1 MASSTHYINIK
12 LNEQTHQASNLQ
24 GIFKVQTF
32 GQAQCESPLAAGLA
46 HSAEQVRC
54 ESPLVTAIHCRLSK
68 PRARCPSPLS
78 RSKGRVRP
86 MRVVNRSSH
95 PPAAEHARCELPL
108 NAVVVKPLST
118 LKARRHLLLP
128 TIHGWTPRCEY
139 PLCQRLSTPE
149 ASCYSRC
156 SRPVRA
162 GIAHSGLRPIHAEQS
177 QCGLPFTSAA
187 ISASSLRVAAS
198 GSTRSASIASSRP
211 GAGGPC

>member
-1 MASSTHYINIK
+1 MGKLAEQRSAELAETIVASSTHYINIK

-24 GIFKVQTF
+24 EIFKVQTF

-95 PPAAEHARCELPL
+95 PPAAKHARCELPL

-128 TIHGWTPRCEY
+128 TIHGWTHRCE
-139 PLCQRLSTPE
+139 
-149 ASCYSRC
+149 
-156 SRPVRA
+156 
-162 GIAHSGLRPIHAEQS
+162 
-177 QCGLPFTSAA
+177 
-187 ISASSLRVAAS
+187 
-198 GSTRSASIASSRP
+198 
-211 GAGGPC
+211 

>member
-1 MASSTHYINIK
+1 MRGGYNRNQCTDGVRGGDGRPEHRPFAIRQEKSTSTLRDGKTCRTAECGAAETIVASSTHYINIK

-32 GQAQCESPLAAGLA
+32 GQAQCESPLAAVLA

-68 PRARCPSPLS
+68 PRARCPSPLL

-128 TIHGWTPRCEY
+128 TIHGWTPRCE
-139 PLCQRLSTPE
+139 
-149 ASCYSRC
+149 
-156 SRPVRA
+156 
-162 GIAHSGLRPIHAEQS
+162 
-177 QCGLPFTSAA
+177 
-187 ISASSLRVAAS
+187 
-198 GSTRSASIASSRP
+198 
-211 GAGGPC
+211 